1 MSAASQAPSERP
13 LYRHTQRGTLMI
25 ASFMLAGAFVLHQ
38 LIQGGA
44 SWLWALLAVAV
55 AIGFTF
61 SSLTVT
67 ITSSVLTAA
76 FTPGWPRKV
85 ERLENIAQAHVVRNP
100 WYYGWGIRL
109 TPHGT
114 LYNVSG
120 LDAVEIRTKQGKT
133 FRIGTDEPEALVQ
146 AIQRATGRSVGMES
160 KPGAYPSPQVK

>member
-1 MSAASQAPSERP
+1 MSAPSERP
-13 LYRHTQRGTLMI
+13 LYHHTQRGNVMI
-25 ASFMLAGAFVLHQ
+25 VAFVLAGAFVLHQ

-44 SWLWALLAVAV
+44 TWLWAMLVLAM

-67 ITSSVLTAA
+67 ITPTSLTAA

-85 ERLENIAQAHVVRNP
+85 ERLENITQARLVRNP

-120 LDAVEIRTKQGKT
+120 LDAVEIHTRQAKT
-133 FRIGTDEPEALVQ
+133 FRIGTDEPEALLQ
-146 AIQRATGRSVGMES
+146 AIQRAAGHTFDS
-160 KPGAYPSPQVK
+160 KQPGIRT